1 MDEPENK
8 CELVCKSRSK
18 KNLNVAF
25 VYDIMRR
32 ILNTLDN
39 SEIENCMK
47 VCSLWKEIG
56 ESILRGRITI
66 AVEALPRD
74 IIAITNFY
82 PEYVVRYLKTQNG
95 NINILTGY
103 NGYLEENEERS
114 DRTKI
119 KRHLSRLDAQCR
131 NNNNMKDRRYSQRL
145 IKLHSSPSRNL
156 LPICI
161 AVFPQLPGL
170 KISRFLFSKDEI
182 KEKLKPGPTWFTE
195 LTDISKEE
203 TKCVLWI
210 VDGVLDDTFKKVI
223 PQCAVSG
230 ISDYSVGRA
239 YRCIVF
245 SGRMVHALS
254 FNLPKDHTLQQM
266 KVTELKQYNIAWN
279 NCILLYFNQKFMN
292 WCNDRSGFPELE
304 IFSKEF
310 HNIPILF
317 YHSFVSFG
325 VEYIPNICENTSTI
339 GECTKDASVLAK
351 IVLLWIA

>member
-8 CELVCKSRSK
+8 CELVCESRSK
-18 KNLNVAF
+18 KNLNVAY
-25 VYDIMRR
+25 VYDIVRR
-32 ILNTLDN
+32 ILKTLDN

-66 AVEALPRD
+66 AVEDLPRD

-82 PEYVVRYLKTQNG
+82 PEYVLGFFKTQNG

-103 NGYLEENEERS
+103 NGHSEENMERS
-114 DRTKI
+114 DETKTI
-119 KRHLSRLDAQCR
+119 RLLLRLDARCQ
-131 NNNNMKDRRYSQRL
+131 N
-145 IKLHSSPSRNL
+145 
-156 LPICI
+156 
-161 AVFPQLPGL
+161 
-170 KISRFLFSKDEI
+170 EI

-210 VDGVLDDTFKKVI
+210 VDGILDDTFMKVI

-230 ISDYSVGRA
+230 ISDISLCPA

-266 KVTELKQYNIAWN
+266 KVIELKQYNIAWN
-279 NCILLYFNQKFMN
+279 NCIVLFFNKSFMN
-292 WCNDRSGFPELE
+292 WCNDRSNFSEIE

-310 HNIPILF
+310 PNIPILF
-317 YHSFVSFG
+317 YSGCIPFG
-325 VEYIPNICENTSTI
+325 VEYIPNIFENTSTI
-339 GECTKDASVLAK
+339 GECIINASVVAK
-351 IVLLWIA
+351 IVILWIA

>member
-18 KNLNVAF
+18 KYLNVAY
-25 VYDIMRR
+25 VYDIMIR
-32 ILNTLDN
+32 ILKTLDN
-39 SEIENCMK
+39 SEIKNCMK

-82 PEYVVRYLKTQNG
+82 PEYVVGYFKTQNG

-103 NGYLEENEERS
+103 NGHSEENMERS
-114 DRTKI
+114 DETKTI
-119 KRHLSRLDAQCR
+119 RLLLRLDAQCR
-131 NNNNMKDRRYSQRL
+131 KNNHIKERRYSQRL
-145 IKLHSSPSRNL
+145 VKLHSSPSRKL
-156 LPICI
+156 LPIWI

-170 KISRFLFSKDEI
+170 KISRFVFSKNEI
-182 KEKLKPGPTWFTE
+182 EEKLKPGPTWFTE

-210 VDGVLDDTFKKVI
+210 VDDELDDTFKKVI

-230 ISDYSVGRA
+230 ISDISLGRT

-254 FNLPKDHTLQQM
+254 FNLPTDRTLRYM
-266 KVTELKQYNIAWN
+266 KVIELKQYNIAWN
-279 NCILLYFNQKFMN
+279 NCIVLYFNQYFMT
-292 WCNDRSGFPELE
+292 WCNDRSNFPELE
-304 IFSKEF
+304 FFSKEF
-310 HNIPILF
+310 PNIPILF
-317 YHSFVSFG
+317 YSSCLCFG
-325 VEYIPNICENTSTI
+325 VEYIPNICKNTSTI
-339 GECTKDASVLAK
+339 GECIRNLSVVAK
-351 IVLLWIA
+351 IVILWIA

>member
-1 MDEPENK
+1 
-8 CELVCKSRSK
+8 
-18 KNLNVAF
+18 
-25 VYDIMRR
+25 
-32 ILNTLDN
+32 
-39 SEIENCMK
+39 MK

-66 AVEALPRD
+66 AVEDLPCD

-82 PEYVVRYLKTQNG
+82 PEYVVRYFKTQNG

-103 NGYLEENEERS
+103 NGHSEDYMERS
-114 DRTKI
+114 DETKTI
-119 KRHLSRLDAQCR
+119 RLLSRLDAQCR
-131 NNNNMKDRRYSQRL
+131 KNNHIKDWRYSQRL
-145 IKLHSSPSRNL
+145 NKLHSRSSRNL
-156 LPICI
+156 LPIWI

-170 KISRFLFSKDEI
+170 KISRFVFSKDEI

-210 VDGVLDDTFKKVI
+210 VDGILEDTFKKVI

-230 ISDYSVGRA
+230 ISDISLCPA

-254 FNLPKDHTLQQM
+254 FNLPKDLTLQQM
-266 KVTELKQYNIAWN
+266 KITELKQYNIAWN
-279 NCILLYFNQKFMN
+279 NCIVLFFNKHFIN
-292 WCNDRSGFPELE
+292 WCNDRSNFSEIE

-310 HNIPILF
+310 PNIPILF
-317 YHSFVSFG
+317 YCGCILFG

-351 IVLLWIA
+351 IVILWIA